1 MQWLL
6 LSLLLVVSNSKAQS
20 SRQIRNFHQFLLTVK
35 LMNLIVK
42 TQTRIKPCLGF
53 VVLGPIK
60 TKQYKNYTQYNDRIT
75 LGQFIKYSIR
85 CAYYHKIAPDSA
97 SARLA
102 PVPVPGPVLACLLN
116 CLAFIQHLRS
126 SCSLPLTALLL
137 AQHQHLHS
145 FACACIGECFRLYLC
160 LPRACACAFAAHNAA
175 LLHALSSA
183 LQGWILVNYPFRDN
197 MLVAFAL
204 AFLPFA
210 LAGALCLRD

>member
-20 SRQIRNFHQFLLTVK
+20 SRQIRNFHQFLPTVK

-42 TQTRIKPCLGF
+42 TQTWITPCLGF

-60 TKQYKNYTQYNDRIT
+60 TKQYKNYTEYNDRIT

-85 CAYYHKIAPDSA
+85 CAYYHKIASDSA
-97 SARLA
+97 RAQRLS
-102 PVPVPGPVLACLLN
+102 LLT

-126 SCSLPLTALLL
+126 ACPLRLTALLL
-137 AQHQHLHS
+137 AKHSHLYS
-145 FACACIGECFRLYLC
+145 LACACIG
-160 LPRACACAFAAHNAA
+160 ACVCPCACTCACSCAFAAHNAA

>member
-85 CAYYHKIAPDSA
+85 CAYYHKIASDSA
-97 SARLA
+97 SAKLA
-102 PVPVPGPVLACLLN
+102 PVPALSAQRLSLLT
-116 CLAFIQHLRS
+116 CLALIQHLRS
-126 SCSLPLTALLL
+126 SCPLPLTALLL

-145 FACACIGECFRLYLC
+145 FACACIGACVC
-160 LPRACACAFAAHNAA
+160 ACACTCACSCAFAAHNAA
-175 LLHALSSA
+175 LLHALSSV

>member
-97 SARLA
+97 SASASAQRL
-102 PVPVPGPVLACLLN
+102 LT
-116 CLAFIQHLRS
+116 CLALIQLLRS

-197 MLVAFAL
+197 MLLHLHWLFCLLLQLVLFA
-204 AFLPFA
+204 
-210 LAGALCLRD
+210 

>member
-20 SRQIRNFHQFLLTVK
+20 SRQIRNFHQFLPTVK

-85 CAYYHKIAPDSA
+85 CAYYHKIASDSA

-102 PVPVPGPVLACLLN
+102 PAPGPVFACLLN

-126 SCSLPLTALLL
+126 ACPLRLTALLL
-137 AQHQHLHS
+137 AKHSPLHS
-145 FACACIGECFRLYLC
+145 LACACIG
-160 LPRACACAFAAHNAA
+160 ACVCPCACTCACSCAFAAHNVA
-175 LLHALSSA
+175 LLHTLSSA

-197 MLVAFAL
+197 MPLHLHWLFCLLLQLVLFA
-204 AFLPFA
+204 
-210 LAGALCLRD
+210 

>member
-20 SRQIRNFHQFLLTVK
+20 SRQIRNFHQFLPTVK

-97 SARLA
+97 SASASASAQRL
-102 PVPVPGPVLACLLN
+102 LTCLSL
-116 CLAFIQHLRS
+116 IQLLRS